1 MSHEV
6 LITRRQSIFDFFAN
20 PGRGGPQ
27 KVGAG
32 RCWLVGMLRPP
43 SAWICKKIKNALSP
57 GYQDLMGHLILTTSP
72 WSILT
77 WITLT
82 HSVLPYPASTSHN
95 TAMRQL
101 YFGGVKLVHFCVK
114 ALLSRDVCYPS
125 SLSSAGSKQSHIDK
139 FCGGVSLTQ
148 LNYCSHAL
156 YDCDYDYDN
165 DKK

>member
-20 PGRGGPQ
+20 PGRGRPQ

-77 WITLT
+77 WITLVYIDWWRIV
-82 HSVLPYPASTSHN
+82 HSYIVQWRN
-95 TAMRQL
+95 
-101 YFGGVKLVHFCVK
+101 
-114 ALLSRDVCYPS
+114 SRDESVRLISTCRQR
-125 SLSSAGSKQSHIDK
+125 LVQARTFRQRVTG
-139 FCGGVSLTQ
+139 TQ
-148 LNYCSHAL
+148 ARRHTLCSRLMQANRQTTLRPNHAH
-156 YDCDYDYDN
+156 
-165 DKK
+165 